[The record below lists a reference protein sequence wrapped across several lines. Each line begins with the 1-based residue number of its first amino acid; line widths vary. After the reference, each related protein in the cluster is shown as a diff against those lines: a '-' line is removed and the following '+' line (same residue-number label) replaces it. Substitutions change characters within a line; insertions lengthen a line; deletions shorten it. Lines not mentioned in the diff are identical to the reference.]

1 MDETLLFLHVLSA
14 FLLAS
19 TVVMM
24 SAVALGAPV
33 GARVASLGNLL
44 WDIGGLGTL
53 AFGIWIVAREETYEI
68 TEGWLIAAIVLW
80 FLASGAAMV
89 TRRGLNEDD
98 PEHPRYTAAAA
109 RMHWVR
115 SLIVVVFLVLMVWKP
130 GA

>member
-19 TVVMM
+19 TVVML

-33 GARVASLGNLL
+33 GSAVARIGNVL

-68 TEGWLIAAIVLW
+68 TEFWILAAIVLW

-89 TRRGLNEDD
+89 TRKGLSDD
-98 PEHPRYTAAAA
+98 PEHPRFTASAA

-115 SLIVVVFLVLMVWKP
+115 SALVVVFLVLMVWKP